1 MRMSFQE
8 KMQWVLLG
16 SLLLVFNVYFFLVL
30 PPVSS
35 SVLPNQIFLFALMVG
50 LLVIFLIIGAIISAV
65 SGRVSDDDERDRW
78 NSLIGTRNGDA
89 VLGFGVLVS
98 LCVALVTEGNF
109 IFTHVL
115 LGFWV
120 AAQVTE
126 HVTQLILY
134 RRGR

>member
-1 MRMSFQE
+1 MKMSFQE
-8 KMQWVLLG
+8 KMQWVLMG
-16 SLLLVFNVYFFLVL
+16 SLLLVFNVYFFVVL

-35 SVLPNQIFLFALMVG
+35 TVLPNQIFLFALMVG
-50 LLVIFLIIGAIISAV
+50 LLVIFLIIGAIVSAV
-65 SGRVSDDDERDRW
+65 SGPISDSDERDRW
-78 NSLIGTRNGDA
+78 ISLIGTRNGDA
-89 VLGFGVLVS
+89 VLGVGVLVS

-134 RRGR
+134 RRDR